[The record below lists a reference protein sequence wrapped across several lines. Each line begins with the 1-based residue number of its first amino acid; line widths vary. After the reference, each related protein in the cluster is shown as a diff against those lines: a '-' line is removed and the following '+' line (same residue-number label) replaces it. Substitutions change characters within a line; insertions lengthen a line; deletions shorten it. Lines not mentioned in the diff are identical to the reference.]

1 MAPPPPLPQTL
12 EELAAKQREEHDAVI
27 ATLISLSDENQT
39 MRDEHAEDRATL
51 KNIAETLQKLQG
63 QIANTSQAYG
73 A

>member
-1 MAPPPPLPQTL
+1 MAPPSPLPQTL

-27 ATLISLSDENQT
+27 ATLTSLFDENQT
-39 MRDEHAEDRATL
+39 VRNERVEDHATL

-63 QIANTSQAYG
+63 QIANTSQPQG